1 MIEARVKITGRVQG
15 VGFRPFIYRKAIK
28 HGVSGYVKNLGDAGV
43 ELVVEGKIEKID
55 KLLEEVKKDSPPV
68 SEIKD
73 VSVNYSSYRA
83 KFDSF
88 IIDKSGDA
96 KRVASGIFP
105 PDIGICP
112 DCIRD
117 IENPGSRWFG
127 YPFTACAWCGP
138 RFTAV
143 KYLPY
148 DRERTHMA
156 SFTLCNHCKGE
167 YLEPMDRRFD
177 AQGITCRQCGPQM
190 TLYDSEGATMKVR
203 DIFEETSRILGDGG
217 IVAVKGIGG
226 VHLAALATKDDVVNE
241 LRKRK
246 GRPNQPFAVMSPS
259 IDDIETFAC
268 MTEVE
273 RSLISSWRK
282 PIVLIEKKRGGSL
295 SDLVAP
301 GLGSVG
307 VMMPYTGIHY
317 MIFKH
322 LDEPALI
329 MTSGNRPG
337 LPMAISNQDSFRDLE
352 GIADY
357 FLLHDR
363 EIVNRADDS
372 VLKIIGSMKA
382 FLRRSRG
389 YVPDQIDVPI
399 KSGFSMAVGAELNN
413 TGAITNDGIC
423 IPTQYLG
430 DITNLESYE
439 YERDALKY
447 LKRLLNI
454 TCNPD
459 VIGCDLHPGYMTSHL
474 ADEISQET
482 GSPIV
487 TSQHHHAHITSV
499 CAENGI
505 DPDQPVVGIAL
516 DGLGYGTDG
525 AVWGGE
531 VIISTFS
538 DFERCGHLEYLPMP
552 GGDICTEYPMRMLA
566 SALTKVISDG
576 EICDITNN
584 HMLEGFRHGRDEL
597 GIVLKRARDP
607 KVLKTSSSGRFLDS
621 ISALTGVC
629 NKRTYEGE
637 PAIKLE
643 AAAKRGNPDKI
654 EFDPFIDVINGEY
667 ILKTGK
673 TLHFLTDIINKEN
686 IFDIMAFGQKY
697 LASGITQIAYE
708 VADENGIDV
717 VAISGGVLAN
727 EYISSYIQRSMEKVK
742 FKTLFPND
750 MPPGDGG
757 ISLGQSMIALS
768 SVI

>member
-28 HGVSGYVKNLGDAGV
+28 HGLLGYVRNMGDAGV
-43 ELVVEGKIEKID
+43 ELVVEGSREKIENFI
-55 KLLEEVKKDSPPV
+55 EEVKEDAPQV
-68 SEIKD
+68 SEIKTI
-73 VSVNYSSYRA
+73 SVKYGSY
-83 KFDSF
+83 KTSFDSF
-88 IIDKSGDA
+88 IIDKSGNTG
-96 KRVASGIFP
+96 KIASGIFP

-112 DCIRD
+112 DCVRD
-117 IENPGSRWFG
+117 MENPSSRWYR

-143 KYLPY
+143 KSLPY

-156 SFTLCNHCKGE
+156 SFTLCNQCKGD

-177 AQGITCRQCGPQM
+177 AQGITCRHCGPKM
-190 TLYDSEGATMKVR
+190 TLHDSEGIMLKVR
-203 DIFEETSRILGDGG
+203 DVFEESARIIGDGG

-226 VHLAALATKDDVVNE
+226 IHLAALATTDDVVNE

-259 IDDIETFAC
+259 IDDIQSFGC
-268 MTEVE
+268 PTEVE

-282 PIVLIEKKRGGSL
+282 PIVLIEKKHGGSL
-295 SDLVAP
+295 SERVAP
-301 GLGSVG
+301 GLDKVG
-307 VMMPYTGIHY
+307 VMMPYTGIHQ

-337 LPMAISNQDSFRDLE
+337 LPMTTSNQDSFRALE

-357 FLLHDR
+357 YLLHDR

-372 VLKIIGSMKA
+372 VIKIIEGRKA

-389 YVPDQIDVPI
+389 YVPDQIEVPM
-399 KSGFSMAVGAELNN
+399 KKGFSMTVGAELSN

-439 YERDALKY
+439 YELDALRY
-447 LKRLLNI
+447 LKSLLNI
-454 TCNPD
+454 TRNPD

-482 GSPIV
+482 DSPVV

-499 CAENGI
+499 CAENGVE
-505 DPDQPVVGIAL
+505 PDQPVVGIAL
-516 DGLGYGTDG
+516 DGIGYGTDG
-525 AVWGGE
+525 TIWGGE

-538 DFERCGHLEYLPMP
+538 DFERCGHLEYLPIP
-552 GGDICTEYPMRMLA
+552 GGDLCTEYPMRMLA
-566 SALTKVISDG
+566 SALTTVISDS
-576 EICDITNN
+576 EIRDITNN
-584 HMLEGFRHGRDEL
+584 HMLEGFRHGEKEL
-597 GIVLKRARDP
+597 GIVLKGARDP
-607 KVLKTSSSGRFLDS
+607 GVLKTSSSGRFLDS

-629 NKRTYEGE
+629 NRRTYEGE

-643 AAAKRGNPDKI
+643 AAAKIGNPDKI
-654 EFDPFIDVINGEY
+654 LFNPVIDVINGEY

-673 TLHFLTDIINKEN
+673 ALHFLTDLINKEN

-697 LASGITQIAYE
+697 LASGITQIACK

-717 VAISGGVLAN
+717 AVISGGVLAN
-727 EYISSYIQRSMEKVK
+727 EYIASYIQRSLEKVK
-742 FKTLFPND
+742 FKTFFPNEL
-750 MPPGDGG
+750 PPGDGG